1 MLGSKP
7 RAGGPYSA
15 GSFNH
20 IWLTNN
26 GVGNAY
32 MMETEGEITYT
43 FYNEY
48 ANIGGYMNKPAAK
61 AAIKARHALCDA
73 EFPLL
78 WDQTM
83 KNTGYT
89 PN

>member
-1 MLGSKP
+1 
-7 RAGGPYSA
+7 
-15 GSFNH
+15 
-20 IWLTNN
+20 
-26 GVGNAY
+26 
-32 MMETEGEITYT
+32 
-43 FYNEY
+43 
-48 ANIGGYMNKPAAK
+48 MNKPAAK